1 MADDIDE
8 AAIIAW
14 IDGELNE
21 QDSGRVAAA
30 IVAHPA
36 LAAVA
41 ERHRR
46 MQARFA
52 AAFGPI
58 ADEPVAAPA
67 AAPVISLAAVR
78 AERAAVTRRPST
90 AWHMWSGAIA
100 ASLVIGVLL
109 GHQLGGTGGVGDR
122 KNALA
127 LSSAMSK
134 ALDRQLSGEGGAVRI
149 ALSFR
154 DRDDHL
160 CRSFSGENLSGVA
173 CHEGGE
179 WQLRYGTSTP
189 AETRTDY
196 RMAGTDAAKAQV
208 IEAMIAGDPLNR
220 NAEEKARSGG
230 WGK

>member
-1 MADDIDE
+1 MAENIDE
-8 AAIIAW
+8 ATIIAW
-14 IDGELNE
+14 IDGELGE
-21 QDSGRVAAA
+21 QDSERVAATIA
-30 IVAHPA
+30 ADPA
-36 LAAVA
+36 LAAIA

-78 AERAAVTRRPST
+78 AERAAATRRPSP

-109 GHQLGGTGGVGDR
+109 GHQLGGPRGVGDS

-127 LSSAMSK
+127 LSGPMAK
-134 ALDRQLSGEGGAVRI
+134 ALDRQLSGEAGAVRV

-160 CRSFSGENLSGVA
+160 CRSFSGDNVSGVA

-179 WQLRYGTSTP
+179 WQLRYGKPTP

-196 RMAGTDAAKAQV
+196 RMAGTDLDKSQV
-208 IEAMIAGDPLNR
+208 IDAMIAGDPLDR
-220 NAEEKARSGG
+220 EAEVKARTSG